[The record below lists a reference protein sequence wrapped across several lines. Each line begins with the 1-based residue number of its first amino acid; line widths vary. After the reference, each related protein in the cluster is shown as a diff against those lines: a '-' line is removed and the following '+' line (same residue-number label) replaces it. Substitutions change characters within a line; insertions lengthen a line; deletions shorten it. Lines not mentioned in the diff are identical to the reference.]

1 MIGREGSIS
10 PNGTETE
17 TARGV
22 DRMFEVFE
30 HRVRSNFTR
39 SPKQEVLAQALIPSQ
54 EVVER
59 SDVELSH
66 SKNYPVIKR
75 TELQGIKKRMKKY

>member
-1 MIGREGSIS
+1 
-10 PNGTETE
+10 
-17 TARGV
+17 
-22 DRMFEVFE
+22 MFEVFE

-39 SPKQEVLAQALIPSQ
+39 SPKQEVLAALIPSQ

-59 SDVELSH
+59 SAVELSH

-75 TELQGIKKRMKKY
+75 TELQGIKKRTKKYR